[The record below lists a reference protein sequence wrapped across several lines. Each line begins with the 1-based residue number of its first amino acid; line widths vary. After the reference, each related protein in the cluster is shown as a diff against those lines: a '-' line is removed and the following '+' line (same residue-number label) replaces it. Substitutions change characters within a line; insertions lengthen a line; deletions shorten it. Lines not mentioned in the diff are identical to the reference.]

1 MGIKWAAALA
11 GGVVIS
17 CGLMIGAAAPVLA
30 SSQRSAHVVRV
41 IDGDTFEIAGG
52 AKIRVRNFDT
62 PELRNYD
69 CPAEKRLAQVA
80 RDVARDLLQG
90 QRVTLLIDGKDRYR
104 RLVADVTVHRG
115 GRRIDFVD
123 FMVGQGVGAYWNYGK
138 EPQPDWC
145 GGQQAHAPAPAEP
158 SWGKAVRWMVD
169 ALVKSR

>member
-1 MGIKWAAALA
+1 MGTKRAAALA
-11 GGVVIS
+11 GGVMVM
-17 CGLMIGAAAPVLA
+17 CGLMIGMAAPA
-30 SSQRSAHVVRV
+30 WAISTRTADVVRV

-69 CPAEKRLAQVA
+69 CAAEKRLAQTA

-90 QRVTLLIDGKDRYR
+90 QRVTLRVDGKDRYR

-115 GRRIDFVD
+115 GKRIDFVD
-123 FMVGQGVGAYWNYGK
+123 FMVAEGVGAHWDYGK

-145 GGQQAHAPAPAEP
+145 KGRSDGQLASDQP
-158 SWGKAVRWMVD
+158 SWGKAVRWMLE
-169 ALVKSR
+169 ALAK